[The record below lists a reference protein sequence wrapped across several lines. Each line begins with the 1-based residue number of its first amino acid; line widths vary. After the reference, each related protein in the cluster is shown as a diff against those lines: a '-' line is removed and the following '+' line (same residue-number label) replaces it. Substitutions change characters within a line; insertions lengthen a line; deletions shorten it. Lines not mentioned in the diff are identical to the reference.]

1 MQENVVR
8 EEPGVQDTRTQQKR
22 QEYIHSDDGIEIS
35 EEEYIHS
42 DDGIEVSEE
51 EYWEKYYEHPYF
63 NYEWNNGVLEE
74 VPVSDR
80 EGFLQYKWFLT
91 LTDNYLTVYPQG
103 EMFGLEIGFS
113 LHLPGKTTVRKPDL
127 AVVLNTN
134 PAVFRMRDRTYSG
147 IADICIEVLSDST
160 KEQVRRDTVV
170 KKLEYEV
177 IGVEEYYILDP
188 KGKRTAFYKRG
199 KSGRYVNI
207 RPARGIIKS
216 RVLPGFQ
223 FRISDLYS
231 RPSLE
236 DMSGDKVYR
245 HFALPFYQAEKL
257 RAEQEKLRADQEK
270 LKAEQLEKQ
279 LYLEKQCTEQ
289 EKQRAE
295 QEKQRA
301 ERLAEKLKSLGISVD
316 E

>member
-1 MQENVVR
+1 MLEQVVQDEQIVR
-8 EEPGVQDTRTQQKR
+8 DTRTQQKR
-22 QEYIHSDDGIEIS
+22 
-35 EEEYIHS
+35 EEYIHS
-42 DDGIEVSEE
+42 DDGMEVSEE
-51 EYWEKYYEHPYF
+51 EYWEKYYEHPHF
-63 NYEWNNGVLEE
+63 NYEWNNGILEE

-91 LTDNYLTVYPQG
+91 LTDNYLTVFPQG
-103 EMFGLEIGFS
+103 EMFGLEIGFR
-113 LHLPGKTTVRKPDL
+113 LHLPRKTTVRKPDL

-147 IADICIEVLSDST
+147 IADICIEVVSDSSA
-160 KEQVRRDTVV
+160 KQVHRDTVV
-170 KKLEYEV
+170 KKLEYGV
-177 IGVEEYYILDP
+177 IGVGEYYILDP
-188 KGKRTAFYKRG
+188 KGKETAFYQRG
-199 KSGRYVNI
+199 RTGRYVKI
-207 RPARGIIKS
+207 KSARGGIIKS
-216 RVLPGFQ
+216 GVLPGFQ

-236 DMSGDKVYR
+236 NMSGDNVYR
-245 HFALPFYQAEKL
+245 KFVLPFYQAEKQK
-257 RAEQEKLRADQEK
+257 AEQEKLR
-270 LKAEQLEKQ
+270 AEQLEKQ
-279 LYLEKQCTEQ
+279 LYLEKQRAEQ